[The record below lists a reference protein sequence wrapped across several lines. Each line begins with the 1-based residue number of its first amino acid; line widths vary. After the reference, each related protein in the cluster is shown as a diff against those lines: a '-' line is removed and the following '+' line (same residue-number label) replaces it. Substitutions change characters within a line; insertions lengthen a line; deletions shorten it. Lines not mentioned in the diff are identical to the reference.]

1 MPAFL
6 TFLNTEL
13 RGAKLSLKDSAT
25 NRLGRDEIC
34 EITLDDPL
42 ASRVHATLWRDKD
55 GWWIRDT
62 ESRNGTFL
70 NQQKIDFARL
80 VDGQI
85 VRIGQTELVFREVGA
100 MTTSLGSQPLSETLV
115 IDRPCD
121 LQAVLRERAKPS
133 EASQVA
139 EDTQLRHL
147 YALSLKLL
155 QAQEPSAVVV
165 PALELLRQRSRASM
179 AGLLWVDESGQLQPQ
194 FVLPTEAGA
203 PLQFSR
209 RLNELVVQGK
219 HAIHVN
225 LQHQLV
231 NTQSL
236 GGLEEAICVPL
247 LAENQTVLGAIH
259 LYSDTGPFEE
269 SALPLAIDVASM
281 LVIALPRAFR
291 WSELVSKCDRLVD
304 AIAEV
309 DDLLGESTGMRELK
323 KKIVRIAR
331 AAGCVLI
338 RGESG
343 CGKELVARAIHRTSP
358 RSQRPMLSVNCAAI
372 PRELMES
379 QLFGH
384 RKGAFTGAD
393 ADHMGWFEQA
403 HSGTLFL
410 DEVGELTLE
419 GQAKLLR
426 VLEGHP
432 FLPVGARNEVRVD
445 VRVIAAT
452 NRDLSEFVRSGR
464 FREDLYYRLSV
475 FELVIPPLRERGA
488 DIGLLVDFFF
498 DHFCRQHG
506 RPELQLTPTA
516 RRQLL
521 AYHWPGNVRQL
532 RNVLDSAV
540 VLAEGDAV
548 SPEDLGLRDVS
559 EMAPHT
565 LNIEWWEQKLI
576 RMALDRTAGSI
587 PEASKLLGI
596 GRATLYRK
604 LESLPEKP

>member
-604 LESLPEKP
+604 LESLQEKP

>member
-139 EDTQLRHL
+139 EDMQVRHL

-291 WSELVSKCDRLVD
+291 WSELVSKCDRLAD

>member
-34 EITLDDPL
+34 EVALNDPL

-85 VRIGQTELVFREVGA
+85 VRIGQTELVFSEVGG
-100 MTTSLGSQPLSETLV
+100 TSSSLGSQPLTETLV

-121 LQAVLRERAKPS
+121 LQAVLRARGKPS
-133 EASQVA
+133 ERSQVA

-147 YALSLKLL
+147 YALSLELL
-155 QAQEPSAVVV
+155 QAQEPSAVVG
-165 PALELLRQRSRASM
+165 PALELLRQRGRASI

-194 FVLPTEAGA
+194 FVLPTEAGS
-203 PLQFSR
+203 PLKFSR
-209 RLNELVVQGK
+209 RLNELVVEKK

-225 LQHQLV
+225 LQHQLAR
-231 NTQSL
+231 TQSL
-236 GGLEEAICVPL
+236 GGFEEAICVPL

-259 LYSDTGPFEE
+259 LYSDTGPFDE

-291 WSELVSKCDRLVD
+291 WSALVSKCGRLAD

-309 DDLLGESTGMRELK
+309 DDLLGESTAMRELK

-343 CGKELVARAIHRTSP
+343 CGKELVARAIHRASP

-393 ADHMGWFEQA
+393 SDHTGWFEQA

-432 FLPVGARNEVRVD
+432 FLAVGGRNEIRVD

-475 FELVIPPLRERGA
+475 FELVVPPLRERGT

-516 RRQLL
+516 HRQLL

-548 SPEDLGLRDVS
+548 GPEDLGLHDVS
-559 EMAPHT
+559 EVTPHT